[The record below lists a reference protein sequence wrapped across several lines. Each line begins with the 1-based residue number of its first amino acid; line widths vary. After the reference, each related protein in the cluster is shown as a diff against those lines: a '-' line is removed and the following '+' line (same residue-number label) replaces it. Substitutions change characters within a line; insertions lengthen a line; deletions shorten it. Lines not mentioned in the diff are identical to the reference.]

1 MSKKKTRKKS
11 AGPPGALIR
20 LSQCMI
26 VKNEERNIEKA
37 LSWAKGIAIEQIVV
51 DTGSTDRTVEIAK
64 SMGAKVYHFKWIDDF
79 SAAKNYAIKQAKGN
93 WIVILDADEF
103 FPVADARKLVASLK
117 LVQSDPVARD
127 KYHALGC
134 KMINID
140 ANGKATH
147 TYNLTRVFQN
157 NRSIHYNGSIHE
169 ELSVGSENTI
179 WDTDITFFH
188 EGDPIERKDA
198 GNSERNIKMLR
209 AELSLKPDDLNLKA
223 YLANS
228 LIASGDNNNLIEAE
242 ELFSETLKLNTGAD
256 IRPVLKMGAYTYFMD
271 KYAKDPDKA
280 NQCEQMCRKGLDE
293 YPDYIDFKYYLA
305 YALNNKCEFHKAWQL
320 LKTCEIELATKANLA
335 ASALVLA
342 DPALVYS
349 QMVIAAQGLKDTDN
363 VIKYV
368 TLILKA
374 DKYRHS
380 ALRPYIATLIKHG
393 KKTDDIIALLKTIY
407 EFSDNSDLDIMIK
420 TAKECGATDLERRII
435 AMSGE
440 GTL

>member
-1 MSKKKTRKKS
+1 MSKKKSKKKN
-11 AGPPGALIR
+11 AGPPQALIR

-26 VKNEERNIEKA
+26 VKNEEKNIEKA
-37 LSWAKGIAIEQIVV
+37 LSWAKGIVFEQIVV

-79 SAAKNYAIKQAKGN
+79 SAARNYAIKQATGN
-93 WIVILDADEF
+93 WIVFLDADEF
-103 FPVADARKLVASLK
+103 FPVTDARKLIASLK
-117 LVQSDPVARD
+117 LIQSDPVARD

-140 ANGKATH
+140 VNGKATN

-157 NRSIHYNGSIHE
+157 NRSIYYHGRIHE

-209 AELSLKPDDLNLKA
+209 AELSLKPGDLNLKA

-228 LIASGDNNNLIEAE
+228 LIASGDEKNLNEAE
-242 ELFSETLKLNTGAD
+242 KLFSETIKLDTGAD
-256 IRPVLKMGAYTYFMD
+256 IRLVLKLGAYTYFMD

-280 NQCEQMCRKGLDE
+280 NQCEQMCLKGLDE

-305 YALNNKCEFHKAWQL
+305 YALNNKGEFNKAWQL

-335 ASALVLA
+335 DSALVSA
-342 DPALVYS
+342 DPSLVYS
-349 QMVIAAQGLKDTDN
+349 QMVISAQGLGDTDN

-374 DKYRHS
+374 DKLRHS
-380 ALRPYIATLIKHG
+380 ALRPYIATLVRHG
-393 KKTDDIIALLKTIY
+393 KNTDDIIALLKTIY
-407 EFSDNSDLDIMIK
+407 DFSDNCDLDIMIK
-420 TAKECGATDLERRII
+420 TAKECGAIDLERKII
-435 AMSGE
+435 AIAGE
-440 GTL
+440 GML